1 MAFNLRAQ
9 DFPHTAAG
17 YPEQEVTLG
26 TPPSIV
32 GLTRLPTSL
41 SPAMIHYMDSRILIV
56 DDNPRF
62 RALAAELLAARGF
75 ELVEEVAGGEQ
86 ALAAVAV
93 ECPGGVLLDINL
105 PGLNGFEIAALLAA
119 VCPQPGSCWPLP
131 IPLYSGRDP
140 EDLPC
145 CGVRIQAAAGRHRPQ
160 ALFAG

>member
-1 MAFNLRAQ
+1 MPA
-9 DFPHTAAG
+9 
-17 YPEQEVTLG
+17 
-26 TPPSIV
+26 
-32 GLTRLPTSL
+32 SL

-119 VCPQPGSCWPLP
+119 VCPQTRIVLASADFRT
-131 IPLYSGRDP
+131 IPAEILKTCPAVAFVSKQQLAVT
-140 EDLPC
+140 DL
-145 CGVRIQAAAGRHRPQ
+145 Q
-160 ALFAG
+160 ALFAA